1 MADQRTFALHCLE
14 EGLNESLQEGLLQ
27 PEHNSKQP
35 GMRSNMGQKQ
45 ASRQKGLKRSDE
57 RSHDEYAVL
66 KEQLRER
73 DSTIAR
79 LETDLANSIDVILDL
94 RKSPDCPDNATLR
107 KELESL
113 LYQITRWATI
123 TFVKSK
129 IGEVPDS
136 RST

>member
-1 MADQRTFALHCLE
+1 
-14 EGLNESLQEGLLQ
+14 
-27 PEHNSKQP
+27 
-35 GMRSNMGQKQ
+35 MGQKQ

-79 LETDLANSIDVILDL
+79 LETDLANSIDVILGL

-107 KELESL
+107 NELESL

-129 IGEVPDS
+129 IG
-136 RST
+136 